1 MLNWGSIS
9 AARQDAL
16 LREMKRFIDEQI
28 AAGSDI
34 ELPSMYRKDAIGED
48 ISDLPGLFQAR

>member
-1 MLNWGSIS
+1 MLNWISIN
-9 AARQDAL
+9 ATRQDAL
-16 LREMKRFIDEQI
+16 LQEMKRFIDEQI

-34 ELPSMYRKDAIGED
+34 ELPFIYRKDVMGED